1 MIQHEFLIQCNANSF
16 MNAGLILY
24 TRNQFIIKPL
34 VKTVVALWSSSLLNK
49 REIVTSLARLPTGC
63 LWADLWVFISIPHFI
78 HWQNLCPH
86 DLHYSAAK
94 QILNSPRP
102 RIMGGLFF
110 VIVVL
115 YQGANSGRIWHW
127 IGLVLYSIFYAQ
139 VNIDWK
145 LIELRLNYWDK
156 LHQFLFL
163 SL

>member
-16 MNAGLILY
+16 MNARLILY
-24 TRNQFIIKPL
+24 TRNQFVIKPL

-49 REIVTSLARLPTGC
+49 REIVISLARLPTGY
-63 LWADLWVFISIPHFI
+63 LWAELWVFIWIPHFI

-86 DLHYSAAK
+86 EVDYSAAK

-115 YQGANSGRIWHW
+115 CQGANSWQNLTLNRTSF
-127 IGLVLYSIFYAQ
+127 VLYFLCSGQYRLEINRAQ
-139 VNIDWK
+139 A
-145 LIELRLNYWDK
+145 ELLR
-156 LHQFLFL
+156 
-163 SL
+163 